1 MEPLVWLNRTISLHT
16 SEPGASFPG
25 TDTELWEK
33 RIWAGNFSV
42 ARHEAVEGVLMV
54 QDMSL

>member
-16 SEPGASFPG
+16 SEPGASFPE

-42 ARHEAVEGVLMV
+42 ARYEAVEGLV